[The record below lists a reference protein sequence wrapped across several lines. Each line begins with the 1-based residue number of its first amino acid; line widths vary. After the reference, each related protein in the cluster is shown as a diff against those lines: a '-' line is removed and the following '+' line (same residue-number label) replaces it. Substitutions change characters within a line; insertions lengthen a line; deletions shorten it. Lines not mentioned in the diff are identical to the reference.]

1 MDSHL
6 SPCWLEPTGEP
17 ASWLQGQYSYHEG
30 EGRAPPRLIA
40 FAVLIDI
47 CRASIFSTLPNHFYQ
62 KNHFLPLF
70 PLSRE
75 QCECSEW

>member
-6 SPCWLEPTGEP
+6 SPCWLEPIGEP
-17 ASWLQGQYSYHEG
+17 RSRLQGQYSYHEG

-47 CRASIFSTLPNHFYQ
+47 CRASIFFNSPQ
-62 KNHFLPLF
+62 PFLPEE
-70 PLSRE
+70 PLLAFVPP
-75 QCECSEW
+75 